1 MFGGSLF
8 IFAELSGEIKRVHVK
23 TRTRLESD
31 PAPYDPEVFP
41 SSNQPPPLEESFS
54 IFLGVCAA
62 ICKSVY
68 CTYR

>member
-8 IFAELSGEIKRVHVK
+8 IFAELSGEIKRAHLK

-54 IFLGVCAA
+54 IFLGVCAP
-62 ICKSVY
+62 VVNLLY
-68 CTYR
+68 L